1 MQKPNANTRPST
13 IPPEALQALQQGN
26 FILAVKITRQ
36 QTGLG
41 LKESKDLLD
50 AYLVQHPS
58 VQQQIQGARGTGK
71 PNGLVVLF
79 VLLLLLALII
89 YVFLF

>member
-1 MQKPNANTRPST
+1 MQKPNSRPST

-26 FILAVKITRQ
+26 FIAAVKITRQ

-50 AYLVQHPS
+50 AYLAKNPS
-58 VQQQIQGARGTGK
+58 VQQQIHGARGTGK

-79 VLLLLLALII
+79 VLLLSLALII